1 MMKGE
6 LLKMGL
12 MLVVMVMIALGYT
25 GQHEKGEGGGR

>member
-1 MMKGE
+1 MTGD

-12 MLVVMVMIALGYT
+12 MLVVMAMIVVGYW